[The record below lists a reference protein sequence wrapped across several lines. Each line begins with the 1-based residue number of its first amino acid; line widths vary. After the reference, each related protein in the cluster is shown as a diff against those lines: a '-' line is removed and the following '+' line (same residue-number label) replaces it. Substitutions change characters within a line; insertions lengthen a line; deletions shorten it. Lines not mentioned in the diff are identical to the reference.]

1 MARRALFWGMVLLM
15 TAVGIG
21 SAIGAPDATQAAVT
35 ATMSLDMDPATPGV
49 QDSVSYNEGV
59 DQIDIDVYVEDATAI
74 GAFEFWLFFDYTML
88 EYLGWTT
95 GPFLG
100 STGRPV
106 TCQNVLTENTV
117 RIGCTT
123 SGPTPDGPSGEG
135 VLGTLHFR
143 PRFGGETCIS
153 MLLVETAEVLGHAI
167 PTVGYGGCST
177 LVPNTATPTPTRTST
192 PTHTPT
198 ATFTRTPTA
207 TRTPTPT
214 HTPTTAPNTATPT
227 GVPPTSTP
235 QRSNTSTPKPGTA
248 PSTPTLVSTV
258 LAGTP
263 TMTSPTQTPV
273 HTVVAG
279 GPPNRFPGA
288 GTGRFGDG
296 KTEWVIT
303 AMSLAIGVLL
313 VVLLRR
319 TFFDDESEDAT

>member
-1 MARRALFWGMVLLM
+1 MAVLIGGPAIAHPDEAQ
-15 TAVGIG
+15 AV
-21 SAIGAPDATQAAVT
+21 VT
-35 ATMSLDMDPATPGV
+35 ATISLDMDPATPGV
-49 QDSVSYNEGV
+49 QDTVSYNEGV
-59 DQIDIDVYVEDATAI
+59 GQIDIDVYVEDATAI
-74 GAFEFWLFFDYTML
+74 GAFEFWLAFDYTML

-106 TCQNVLTENTV
+106 TCHRIITENTI

-123 SGPTPDGPSGEG
+123 NGPTPDGPSGDG

-153 MLLVETAEVLGHAI
+153 MLLVETAEVFGHAI
-167 PTVGYGGCST
+167 PTIGFGGCST
-177 LVPNTATPTPTRTST
+177 LVPNTPTPSPTFTPTK
-192 PTHTPT
+192 THTPT
-198 ATFTRTPTA
+198 ATHTRTATA

-214 HTPTTAPNTATPT
+214 QTSTTVPSTATPT

-235 QRSNTSTPKPGTA
+235 HGNNTATPKPGT
-248 PSTPTLVSTV
+248 STPTLVSTV
-258 LAGTP
+258 LSGTP
-263 TMTSPTQTPV
+263 TVAPSQSATPV
-273 HTVVAG
+273 NTVIAG

-313 VVLLRR
+313 VLLLRR